1 MGKLTI
7 IGNDKPVIGKQEMYS
22 VSTING
28 WLNPLQ
34 PIKNPLQVPK
44 PHWEVMVQTKTGWRK
59 GGSDKE
65 GQMVPYIFGQK
76 SLFHKGIKIIV
87 RQGEDYGELIV
98 HPQRAKEAKITRV
111 ELLDANYKPIPK
123 GKKLS
128 YKDTIIARAYC
139 VEMFEMNIAFTLW
152 EDDAQ
157 GKGHDPLINAFNK
170 INPVP
175 VMGRVN
181 EKGMAEAVFRLPFY
195 TMAVMIANARTAS
208 GDKSEGAT
216 HEYYVTADVVS
227 KHIQKASPNINVVNP
242 THNPEPPRKREVPKG
257 HTPSPAKP
265 KTTPAPEK
273 PKPKPDG
280 NSAKFPVTTG
290 GKKSDDPEGKI
301 LSAEFVDGNGNR
313 LHSSKVGT
321 TVKIKIT
328 AKEMKGKKV
337 KVKIWEE
344 DNFTWS
350 NDLIYEK
357 DWVLA
362 GDTSFIGVQLTKQMF
377 DKAKEFGTDSSRQ
390 DYFIEVIHNDT
401 SVKSAVMP
409 VSADATPTEVPSGRS
424 ATMVKEPKQGKT
436 PSSCI
441 CKEQYKDLIW
451 GGKVSCEF
459 RKKVVQIAKR
469 LGKDPN
475 LLMAGMALETGRTF
489 SPTAGKGKNYVGL
502 IQFGDSAAESVGTTR
517 ADLLKMTAIQQLD
530 YVEKYL
536 AKKKDKINTLTDFYL
551 SILMPVDVGRGN
563 QPNHVVFDNQYPLVY
578 NKNGKLTDLSKSRH
592 YGYRQNPS
600 FLYEG
605 KIHKNIK
612 VKKSSGKV
620 QAFKELYDEMKIWYE
635 NGENKYDGPGKTY
648 IWEIEKNI
656 TKFYEEGKLN
666 TAKTFEC
673 EKEKSETKPILDKG
687 TWNIIITEQYTGNK
701 CTHLEKTKVRSNC
714 RRGKIFVYNHNQE
727 IVLTI
732 KDCLLEGIAGE
743 DHMKT
748 NADVPFGEFQINE
761 STPFYSSDKENRE
774 SYGPHPR
781 LVFEPIHGN
790 NDEAAKSK
798 RSAIRIHGGRQEG
811 YEIKQLK
818 RTQGCIRV
826 WDSDAKALYDWWVGY
841 KKSNPNVKPG
851 KVTIKK

>member
-1 MGKLTI
+1 MGKLMI
-7 IGNDKPVIGKQEMYS
+7 IGNDKPVVGTKEMYS
-22 VSTING
+22 VFWVNDFVTPSVSPD
-28 WLNPLQ
+28 NPL
-34 PIKNPLQVPK
+34 PIAEV
-44 PHWEVMVQTKTGWRK
+44 HWEVMVQTRTGWRK
-59 GGSDKE
+59 GGSDKK
-65 GQMVPYIFGQK
+65 GQSVPYTFGQK
-76 SLFHKGIKIIV
+76 SLLHKGIKIAV
-87 RQGEDYGELIV
+87 RQGDYTAELIV
-98 HPQRAKEAKITRV
+98 HPKRAKESKITRV

-123 GKKLS
+123 GRKLS
-128 YKDTIIARAYC
+128 YKDTIIARAYA
-139 VEMFEMNIAFTLW
+139 VEMFGMQISFTLW
-152 EDDAQ
+152 EDDAL
-157 GKGHDPLINAFNK
+157 GGGHHPVVNALNR

-175 VMGRVN
+175 VLSRVN
-181 EKGMAEAVFRLPFY
+181 EKGIAEAVFRLPFY
-195 TMAVMIANARTAS
+195 TMAVVVANARTAS
-208 GDKSEGAT
+208 GDQSEGPT

-227 KHIQKASPNINVVNP
+227 KHIQKASSNVNVINP
-242 THNPEPPRKREVPKG
+242 IYEPPKRQRTLPQN
-257 HTPSPAKP
+257 
-265 KTTPAPEK
+265 TPAPK
-273 PKPKPDG
+273 PQPASDKPRPKPD
-280 NSAKFPVTTG
+280 SSKFPVTTG
-290 GKKSDDPEGKI
+290 GKRSDDQEGKI
-301 LSAEFVDGNGNR
+301 LSAEFVDKAGNR

-321 TVKIKIT
+321 TVILKIL
-328 AKEMKGKKV
+328 AKDMKNKKV
-337 KVKIWEE
+337 KIRIWEE
-344 DNFTWS
+344 DNFKWTH
-350 NDLIYEK
+350 DLMYEK
-357 DWVLA
+357 DWILTDNVN
-362 GDTSFIGVQLTKQMF
+362 FIGVVLTKQMF
-377 DKAKEFGTDSSRQ
+377 DKARDGGSDSSRQ
-390 DYFIEVIHNDT
+390 DYFIEVIHHDT
-401 SVKSAVMP
+401 SVTSEVMP
-409 VSADATPTEVPSGRS
+409 VSADAKPTVVPQGRS
-424 ATMVKEPKQGKT
+424 VAVVSEAKQQKT
-436 PSSCI
+436 SADCI

-459 RKKVVQIAKR
+459 RKKVVEIAKR

-489 SPTAGKGKNYVGL
+489 SPTAGKGKSYVGL

-551 SILMPVDVGRGN
+551 SILMPVDVGKGN
-563 QPNHVVFDNQYPLVY
+563 QPNHVVFDNQYPLEY

-605 KIHKNIK
+605 KIHENIR
-612 VKKSSGKV
+612 VKKCSGKV

-635 NGENKYDGPGKTY
+635 NGENKYDGEGKTY

-656 TKFYEEGKLN
+656 SKFYKEGKLY
-666 TAKTFEC
+666 TIKTFEC
-673 EKEKSETKPILDKG
+673 EKEKSETKSIFDKG

-714 RRGKIFVYNHNQE
+714 RRGKILVYNHNQE
-727 IVLTI
+727 TVLII

-748 NADVPFGEFQINE
+748 NSDVPFGEFQINE
-761 STPFYSSDKENRE
+761 NTPFYFSDKENRE

-798 RSAIRIHGGRQEG
+798 RSYIRIHGGRQEG

-826 WDSDAKALYDWWVGY
+826 WDDDAKALYDWWVSY
-841 KKSNPNVKPG
+841 KKSNPNIKPG
-851 KVTIKK
+851 KVIIKK

>member
-22 VSTING
+22 VTTING

-98 HPQRAKEAKITRV
+98 HPQRAKEPKITRV

-157 GKGHDPLINAFNK
+157 GEGHNPTVNALNK

-175 VMGRVN
+175 VLSRVN

-290 GKKSDDPEGKI
+290 GKKSDDPQGKI
-301 LSAEFVDGNGNR
+301 LSAEFVDGKGNR

-321 TVKIKIT
+321 AVAVKIM
-328 AKEMKGKKV
+328 AKEMKNKKV
-337 KVKIWEE
+337 KIKIWEE
-344 DNFTWS
+344 DNFSWT

-357 DWVLA
+357 DWVLV
-362 GDTSFIGVQLTKQMF
+362 GDTSFVGVLLTKEMF
-377 DKAKEFGTDSSRQ
+377 DKAKGIGTDSSRQ
-390 DYFIEVIHNDT
+390 DYFIEVIHHDT

-409 VSADATPTEVPSGRS
+409 VSADAEPTRVESGDS

-436 PSSCI
+436 PSGCI

-451 GGKVSCEF
+451 GEKVSCEF
-459 RKKVVQIAKR
+459 RKKVIQIAKR

-475 LLMAGMALETGRTF
+475 LLMAGMALETGKTF
-489 SPTAGKGKNYVGL
+489 SPTAGKKTSYVGL

-563 QPNHVVFDNQYPLVY
+563 QPNHVVFDNQYPLAY
-578 NKNGKLTDLSKSRH
+578 KKNGKLTDLSKSRH
-592 YGYRQNPS
+592 YGYRQNPT
-600 FLYEG
+600 FLHEEG
-605 KIHKNIK
+605 ERKR
-612 VKKSSGKV
+612 
-620 QAFKELYDEMKIWYE
+620 YE
-635 NGENKYDGPGKTY
+635 NGGKKEYDGEGKTY
-648 IWEIEKNI
+648 IWEIEKSISN
-656 TKFYEEGKLN
+656 FYEEGK
-666 TAKTFEC
+666 AHKVKTFEC
-673 EKEKSETKPILDKG
+673 QKSQEQKIQPTLEKG
-687 TWNIIITEQYTGNK
+687 VWNVIITEKYTGSK
-701 CTHLEKTKVRSNC
+701 CTHKEKTPIRNNC
-714 RRGKIFVYNHNQE
+714 RRGKMEVYDHSGK
-727 IVLTI
+727 IVFTI

-743 DHMKT
+743 DRMIT
-748 NADVPFGEFQINE
+748 DSDAPFGVYQIA
-761 STPFYSSDKENRE
+761 SSPFIMGSSSGKKRTT
-774 SYGPHPR
+774 YGPNPR
-781 LVFEPIHGN
+781 LAFEPIKGTG
-790 NDEAAKSK
+790 DEADKSG
-798 RSAIRIHGGRQEG
+798 RSAIRIHGGRQET
-811 YEIKQLK
+811 ETFEPRKNPDLL
-818 RTQGCIRV
+818 RTKGCIRI
-826 WDSDAKALYDWWVGY
+826 WDSEAKQFYDWWVEY
-841 KKSNPNVKPG
+841 HKNNPNVKPG
-851 KVTIKK
+851 KLTLKK